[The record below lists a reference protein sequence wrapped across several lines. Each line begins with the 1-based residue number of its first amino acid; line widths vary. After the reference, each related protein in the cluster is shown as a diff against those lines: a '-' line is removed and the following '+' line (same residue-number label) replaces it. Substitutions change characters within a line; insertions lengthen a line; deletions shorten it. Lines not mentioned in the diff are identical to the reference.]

1 MTAPIKVL
9 DGHMHLLTVET
20 HQEADP
26 TGAGDAFNAGF
37 VFGRLS
43 GWPIGECLMW
53 GNACG
58 ALTAAHPSGSGAFT
72 DRDEVEAFI
81 RSREGS

>member
-1 MTAPIKVL
+1 
-9 DGHMHLLTVET
+9 MHLLTAEA

-26 TGAGDAFNAGF
+26 TGAGDAFNAGSL
-37 VFGRLS
+37 FGWLS
-43 GWPIGECLMW
+43 GWTGRECLTW

-58 ALTAAHPSGSGAFT
+58 ALTAAHPGGGGAFA
-72 DRDEVEAFI
+72 DPEEVEVFI